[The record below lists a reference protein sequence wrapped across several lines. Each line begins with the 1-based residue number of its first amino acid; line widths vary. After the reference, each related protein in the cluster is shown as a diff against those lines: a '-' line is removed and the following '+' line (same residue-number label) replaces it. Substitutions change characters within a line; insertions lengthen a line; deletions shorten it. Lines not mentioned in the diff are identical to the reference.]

1 MKRRRRTPEHRE
13 RICVERGWICHIC
26 NLPIDPVRQRHELDH
41 VIPLASG
48 GTDDDDNLAP
58 AHAKCHLEK
67 TIGDVGKIAKGKRMR
82 AFHLGTKP
90 PPQKIMPGSRRS
102 KWKQKAN
109 GQWVLRSED
118 ERGKR

>member
-90 PPQKIMPGSRRS
+90 PPQKIMPGSRRHHLKKKLDGS
-102 KWKQKAN
+102 V
-109 GQWVLRSED
+109 VLRSED
-118 ERGKR
+118 ERTR